1 MKVIFADSFFKSIK
15 RMNMHQTWWYKIYD
29 FFRYDLPNFFRNIWL
44 FRKELI
50 RFRWYD
56 YSYTLEMFTRC
67 LIIMEKNIDE
77 KGYEVPETKNLKLK
91 KMRRAIEILKN
102 IEEFE
107 YIEAAEKELGKLRNV
122 NIFSDDN
129 DPADIEYNMRVYVR
143 ADRLREIQWEELWEI
158 IRGTKKTEENRDHFD
173 GSDIRTWWD

>member
-1 MKVIFADSFFKSIK
+1 
-15 RMNMHQTWWYKIYD
+15 
-29 FFRYDLPNFFRNIWL
+29 
-44 FRKELI
+44 
-50 RFRWYD
+50 
-56 YSYTLEMFTRC
+56 
-67 LIIMEKNIDE
+67 MEKNIDE